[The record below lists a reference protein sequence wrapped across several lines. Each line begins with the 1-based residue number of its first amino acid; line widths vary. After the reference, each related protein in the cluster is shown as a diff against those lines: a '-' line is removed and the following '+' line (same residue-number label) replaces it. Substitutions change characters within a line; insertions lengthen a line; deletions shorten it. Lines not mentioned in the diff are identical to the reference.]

1 MSECNRVRSDG
12 VSFLA
17 TKCTS
22 LNTLLLAYQAGV
34 TNGAIQ
40 LFLSN
45 CHYLKH
51 VDVSGCRLL
60 TDHAF
65 FPLLDGMDDDIIP
78 IILETLNISGLD
90 LLSAH
95 SIHQLLT
102 RLPRLQ
108 ELSLGVT
115 YDLDEADRIL
125 DAVNTDQLNF
135 YIDIE
140 KYYTICRLPTTTS
153 RLKKRRLLSLP
164 SNTHTH
170 TNTTTTTTTTI
181 NHNSEIITEA
191 NNHTTI
197 SLPSTSTWT
206 LPPSI
211 FQLE

>member
-1 MSECNRVRSDG
+1 M
-12 VSFLA
+12 
-17 TKCTS
+17 
-22 LNTLLLAYQAGV
+22 
-34 TNGAIQ
+34 
-40 LFLSN
+40 
-45 CHYLKH
+45 
-51 VDVSGCRLL
+51 DVSGCRLL

-140 KYYTICRLPTTTS
+140 KYYTICRLTTTTS
-153 RLKKRRLLSLP
+153 RLKKRLLSLP
-164 SNTHTH
+164 SNTNTH
-170 TNTTTTTTTTI
+170 TNTTTTI
-181 NHNSEIITEA
+181 NHNSEIITAA